1 MSWRVLTV
9 FWPSV
14 LASSTEPDLL
24 WCHRSSSIKSSLK
37 NLRPNVFL
45 ALSLSLQVKYLRTST
60 LQAKRITVFPL
71 YPFWLLIKP
80 NFHCQAA
87 YLWSLNSW
95 IIKMSKHRQAMRHN
109 PVVEWTRGVCPNCVG
124 VGQYTIHPGKEWDT
138 KCWQNNWRHLSRL
151 YSSCFEDQKMG
162 VNLWRLSWRA
172 KCVSIVSVSVYLWR
186 DRRAKLFLQVCQQEH
201 VMATPLYCLFE
212 VEH

>member
-124 VGQYTIHPGKEWDT
+124 VGQYTIHLGKERDT

-151 YSSCFEDQKMG
+151 YSSCFEDQKG
-162 VNLWRLSWRA
+162 VLI
-172 KCVSIVSVSVYLWR
+172 CEDYL
-186 DRRAKLFLQVCQQEH
+186 D
-201 VMATPLYCLFE
+201 
-212 VEH
+212 